1 MKSGGGCFLVRNGTA
16 DTMVKE
22 FLENVEVR
30 LRKVGYTGCFLL
42 KKYLCREVCWSE
54 RYFNEMDVF
63 GWRAVPPT
71 RWWKNFKNMLN
82 IGWMKLKIK
91 FRKFPQ
97 NLEIYVNKEVC
108 WIEGCVSE
116 MDVFRCSL
124 VPRTRWL
131 KNFLN
136 MFNWA
141 EWMSKIVVF

>member
-42 KKYLCREVCWSE
+42 KKYLCKEVCWSE

-71 RWWKNFKNMLN
+71 RWWKIFKKYVEY
-82 IGWMKLKIK
+82 WV
-91 FRKFPQ
+91 RKF
-97 NLEIYVNKEVC
+97 ENKILGSFLRIWKFM
-108 WIEGCVSE
+108 WIRKFVELKDVLAKWMFSGAVWYREHDGKRIFWICLIGRSE
-116 MDVFRCSL
+116 CQ
-124 VPRTRWL
+124 
-131 KNFLN
+131 K
-136 MFNWA
+136 
-141 EWMSKIVVF
+141 